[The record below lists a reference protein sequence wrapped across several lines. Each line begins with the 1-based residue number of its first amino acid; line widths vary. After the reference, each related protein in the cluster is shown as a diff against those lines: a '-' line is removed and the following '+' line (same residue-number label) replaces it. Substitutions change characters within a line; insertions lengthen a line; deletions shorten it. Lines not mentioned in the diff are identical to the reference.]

1 MHAITITIRLFCR
14 VRKLVEIK
22 AAFIADFGIKIQFT
36 IITFSFNVQRKR
48 RGGWGEELRYVWEN
62 LWPAV
67 YQVIKMVE
75 KW

>member
-48 RGGWGEELRYVWEN
+48 RGGGEKN
-62 LWPAV
+62 
-67 YQVIKMVE
+67 
-75 KW
+75 